1 MPRRR
6 PKSPFATLDSLP
18 FGARRF
24 EDSLEL
30 LTRDSIT
37 TSLDQIEAALKARFG
52 VAPSETAPGEIID
65 QRQKR

>member
-6 PKSPFATLDSLP
+6 PNSSLATLDSLP
-18 FGARRF
+18 FGVRRF

-52 VAPSETAPGEIID
+52 VAPSETSSGETID